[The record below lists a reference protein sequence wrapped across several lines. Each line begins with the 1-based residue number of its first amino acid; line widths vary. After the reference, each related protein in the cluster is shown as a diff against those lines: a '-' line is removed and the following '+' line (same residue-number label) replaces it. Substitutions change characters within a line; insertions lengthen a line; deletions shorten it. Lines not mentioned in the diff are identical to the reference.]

1 MLNIEHFVCNMI
13 QENCYVVN
21 DDSKE
26 CVIVDCGAYYEEERK
41 AIVTYIRNNHL
52 TPKHLIVTHGHIDH
66 NFGNNT
72 IKDEFGLSP
81 EVSSLDKKF
90 MDSLK
95 EQAISLLG
103 LSLDY
108 DMPAVGKYLSESD
121 VIEFGTHRFT
131 IISTPGHT
139 PGGVFFYC
147 EEEHIAFSGDTLFHK
162 SIGRTDFEGGSMFQ
176 IIQSLRNIAQLP
188 DNTIILPGHGERT
201 TIGVELQENPFM
213 DR

>member
-1 MLNIEHFVCNMI
+1 MI

>member
-1 MLNIEHFVCNMI
+1 
-13 QENCYVVN
+13 VN